1 MTSVIIMRQGLI
13 IESEHRAPFSEAIFA
28 VYEEPMIGLSRA
40 YSAVLDI
47 VARDA
52 LVSELSLNRP

>member
-13 IESEHRAPFSEAIFA
+13 IESERRDHFSEAIFT
-28 VYEEPMIGLSRA
+28 VYEEPMMGLGKA

-52 LVSELSLNRP
+52 LVSELLLN